1 MSAEG
6 MSHRGVRGRGSRMLL
21 IGLAAGCMA
30 LFGAAAPA
38 MAYSEVKGKAA
49 KEVFKK
55 FVDCPI
61 AAGEY
66 CTYAET
72 LSGEFK
78 LGSKTA
84 PIENPLVLQGGLK
97 SLGTLQEIT
106 LPLTP
111 PLYGAEEVSKTPQK
125 LPGGLTGISEGIGG
139 EVSAT
144 AELVKGG
151 TVLVAPANLFG
162 VEPAVTLPIKIHLQ
176 NELLGENCYIGTDSD
191 PIVLHLTDYKTS
203 PPAGTESISGKKGE
217 EVSINRGRG
226 FELKGNTLVDN
237 TFAVPAATGCGSN
250 VLLEPVVT
258 ALVNTDA
265 ELPSAAGKNV
275 AILNGNVTNAQSKWV
290 AKYDKK
296 EIKAK
301 EKAAKPAK

>member
-1 MSAEG
+1 MRAEG
-6 MSHRGVRGRGSRMLL
+6 KSHEVARTRGGRMLL
-21 IGLAAGCMA
+21 IALAAACMA
-30 LFGAAAPA
+30 LLGASAPA
-38 MAYSEVKGKAA
+38 MAYKEVKGQAA
-49 KEVFKK
+49 KEYFKK
-55 FVDCPI
+55 FVDCPVT
-61 AAGEY
+61 AGEY

-106 LPLTP
+106 LPLIP
-111 PLYGAEEVSKTPQK
+111 PLYGAEEVSKTSQK
-125 LPGGLTGISEGIGG
+125 LPGGLTGIEGIGG

-144 AELVKGG
+144 AELITGG

-176 NELLGENCYIGTDSD
+176 NEMLGENCYIGSDED
-191 PIVLHLTDYKTS
+191 PIVLHLTDFTTD
-203 PPAGTESISGKKGE
+203 PPAGTEPISGKKGE

-226 FELKGNTLVDN
+226 FELLGNTLVDN
-237 TFAVPAATGCGSN
+237 TFAVPAATGCGTN
-250 VLLEPVVT
+250 ALLVPVVT

-265 ELPSAAGKNV
+265 GLPSAAGKNV
-275 AILNGNVTNAQSKWV
+275 AILNGNVNNAQSKWV
-290 AKYDKK
+290 AKYDHK

-301 EKAAKPAK
+301 EKAAKAGK

>member
-1 MSAEG
+1 
-6 MSHRGVRGRGSRMLL
+6 MLL
-21 IGLAAGCMA
+21 VGLAAGCMA
-30 LFGAAAPA
+30 LLGAAAPA
-38 MAYSEVKGKAA
+38 MAKQESNEIKGKAA

-61 AAGEY
+61 AGGEY

-97 SLGTLQEIT
+97 SLGTLQEIVE
-106 LPLTP
+106 PLIP
-111 PLYGAEEVSKTPQK
+111 PLYGAETVSKTSQK

-144 AELVKGG
+144 AELIKGG
-151 TVLVAPANLFG
+151 TVLVAPAHLFG
-162 VEPAVTLPIKIHLQ
+162 DEPAVTLPIKIHLQ
-176 NELLGENCYIGTDSD
+176 NELLGEDCYIGTDEN
-191 PIVLHLTDYKTS
+191 PVVLHLTDAKTT
-203 PPAGTESISGKKGE
+203 PPSGTEPISGKQGE
-217 EVSINRGRG
+217 SVSIGDG
-226 FELKGNTLVDN
+226 KAFELRGNTLVDN

-250 VLLEPVVT
+250 ALVVPVVT

-265 ELPSAAGKNV
+265 GLPSAAGKNV
-275 AILNGNVTNAQSKWV
+275 AILNGNVINAQSKWV